1 MFDGGGP
8 GESAAEEIARDGGD
22 GSYSMYKG
30 GLLSK
35 KSKTPLTRKPTSV
48 KISNTKKKR
57 GLAAR

>member
-8 GESAAEEIARDGGD
+8 GESAAEEIAREGGD

-35 KSKTPLTRKPTSV
+35 NSKKPLTRKPSPA

-57 GLAAR
+57 GLATR